1 MASSHFNN
9 PFSLTFRLLSLS
21 LAAAIITS
29 IFILGHDPEAAVSMG
44 WPPPLD
50 KLQHAIAFGVIASL
64 IRMGTVRPSFLLIGV
79 FVVAL
84 GALDEYLQIPLP
96 FRSASL
102 FDLMAD
108 GVGVTSALL
117 FFRVIAGRND
127 EDKKINFDED

>member
-64 IRMGTVRPSFLLIGV
+64 IRMGTVRPGFLLVGV

-96 FRSASL
+96 FRSASVL
-102 FDLMAD
+102 DLLAD

-117 FFRVIAGRND
+117 FLWWMAGRGKAN
-127 EDKKINFDED
+127 KL